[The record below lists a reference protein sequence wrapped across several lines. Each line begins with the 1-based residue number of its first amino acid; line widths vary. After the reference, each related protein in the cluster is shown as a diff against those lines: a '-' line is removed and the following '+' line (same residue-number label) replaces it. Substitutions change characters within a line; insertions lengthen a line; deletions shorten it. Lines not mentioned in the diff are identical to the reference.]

1 MVVEQTTMMKQNL
14 LQVCTTVVLFTVKF
28 TVTYLHKHMH

>member
-28 TVTYLHKHMH
+28 TVTYLHEHMH